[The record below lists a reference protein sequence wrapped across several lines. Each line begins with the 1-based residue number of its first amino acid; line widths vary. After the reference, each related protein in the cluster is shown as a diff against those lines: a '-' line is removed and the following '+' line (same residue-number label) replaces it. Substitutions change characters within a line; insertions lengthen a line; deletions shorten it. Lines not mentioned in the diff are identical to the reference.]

1 MVVLLG
7 HVQCTLYKNYLFLY
21 HQVAQELFCEER
33 PVIKKEMRAKIF
45 EIHCRQWTKA
55 KVSVSLS
62 GVFRPWDQDRPDM
75 VTRLA
80 CSKLKAIPLFQ
91 GASS

>member
-7 HVQCTLYKNYLFLY
+7 QCKNCFVCAILSE
-21 HQVAQELFCEER
+21 HQVAQELFCEDR

-91 GASS
+91 GAPS